1 MSVGGQHAREICSD
15 CHLYESCSWLIRDER
30 EAQRD
35 EESARGKLQVADLFS
50 TISICLHLSTNVL
63 LFSH

>member
-1 MSVGGQHAREICSD
+1 MCVGGQHAREMCSD
-15 CHLYESCSWLIRDER
+15 CHLYESCSRLIRAER

-50 TISICLHLSTNVL
+50 TISICLHFSTNVL